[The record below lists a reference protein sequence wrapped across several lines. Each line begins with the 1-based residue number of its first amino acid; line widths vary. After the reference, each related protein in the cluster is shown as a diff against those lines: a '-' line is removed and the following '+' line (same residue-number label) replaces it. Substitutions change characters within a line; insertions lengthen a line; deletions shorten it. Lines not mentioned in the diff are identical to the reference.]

1 MVSVPVQCPYCQNT
15 EVIKAGKQA
24 NGAQRYQCQ
33 NGQCARRIF
42 LLQYQDRG
50 RVPEIRHQVVDMAIN
65 GSGIRDTAR
74 VLRISPTTVIA
85 VLKKASTLQPTNR
98 ALVPPLCSRTGT
110 VRVNPRRAAALDEMW
125 SCVGTKATPRWLW
138 HAIDHHTGRVLA
150 YVVGTRKEAVFLK
163 LRALLAPFGIT
174 HYYTDK
180 AGVYQRHL
188 PPEQHTVGKLSMQKI
203 ERKHLTLRTRLKRL
217 ARKTLCFSRSRV
229 MHDLLIGLYMNRVE
243 FGCPV

>member
-1 MVSVPVQCPYCQNT
+1 MVSVPGQCPHCQST

-24 NGAQRYQCQ
+24 NGAQRYQCH
-33 NGQCARRIF
+33 NEQCVRRIF

-50 RVPEIRHQVVDMAIN
+50 RALEIRRQVVEMAMN

-85 VLKKASTLQPTNR
+85 VLKKSRRAAICQP
-98 ALVPPLCSRTGT
+98 
-110 VRVNPRRAAALDEMW
+110 RVTAPSLFTRSPRSGRRAAALEERW
-125 SCVGTKATPRWLW
+125 SFAESKATARWLW
-138 HAIDHHTGRVLA
+138 HALDHRTGRVLA
-150 YVVGTRKEAVFLK
+150 YVVGTRKDAMFLK
-163 LRALLAPFGIT
+163 LKALLAPLGIT

-188 PPEQHTVGKLSMQKI
+188 PPEQHTVGKLPRQKI
-203 ERKHLTLRTRLKRL
+203 ERTHLTLRTRLKRL

-243 FGCPV
+243 CGCAV